1 MRYLQAPQQGSGLS
15 EGIRLTEERLPNSRM
30 RVSVEVPATS
40 VRWYYER
47 VLQSSRKN
55 LDIPGFRKGKKVRL
69 LCGKQVCC
77 SVLGLLVCSNAEACC
92 YMQRSQQDTH
102 CSMECAWTQL
112 HSALPGG
119 RPCY

>member
-1 MRYLQAPQQGSGLS
+1 MQLSQAPQQGSGLS

-69 LCGKQVCC
+69 FRHMQVGRLK
-77 SVLGLLVCSNAEACC
+77 LGIPVFL
-92 YMQRSQQDTH
+92 
-102 CSMECAWTQL
+102 
-112 HSALPGG
+112 SAKD
-119 RPCY
+119 C